1 MAIQHTTTIE
11 SVSVLN
17 SGDQDVVSKVL
28 VRFESFDDSE
38 SDQTRKETFK
48 TFDLQTDG
56 RTSSS
61 DGWVAYADL
70 TEQTILDWLGSEYT
84 VSKESIWKVHTQKI
98 NRYLNPPAPAT
109 ISKER
114 PWTQE

>member
-1 MAIQHTTTIE
+1 MAIQHTATI
-11 SVSVLN
+11 VSLEVLN
-17 SGDQDVVSKVL
+17 SGDQDVVSNVT
-28 VRFESFDDSE
+28 VRFASFD
-38 SDQTRKETFK
+38 SDE
-48 TFDLQTDG
+48 FDRTLMEEFRVFNLQTDG

-114 PWTQE
+114 RSTQE